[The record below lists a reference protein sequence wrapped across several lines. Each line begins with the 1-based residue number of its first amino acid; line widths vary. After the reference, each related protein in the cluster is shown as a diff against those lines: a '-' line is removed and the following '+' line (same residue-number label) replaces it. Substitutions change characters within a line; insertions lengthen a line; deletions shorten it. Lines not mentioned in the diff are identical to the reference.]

1 MKTKKEVKDTIIKKE
16 VIAKPLTSEIRD
28 LGYYARRVAVGPLP
42 DGPFTWW
49 YPDINGL
56 VDFTLLPPDP
66 DADPPFP
73 GTKAL
78 DTGAF
83 IKSMKFPMA
92 PTRIYYAQTED
103 EVAPEEST
111 NGLID
116 VFDSVNYT
124 IDRGMYCRHLR
135 VSALVWT
142 DCSIDGT
149 LYIAALPS

>member
-1 MKTKKEVKDTIIKKE
+1 MKTKKEVKDTILVKE
-16 VIAKPLTSEIRD
+16 VIAKAPTSETKD
-28 LGYYARRVAVGPLP
+28 LGYYARRVAIGALP

-73 GTKAL
+73 GTKTL

-83 IKSMKFPMA
+83 VKSMKFKAAGP
-92 PTRIYYAQTED
+92 IFYAQTGD
-103 EVAPEEST
+103 DSVLESVN

-116 VFDSVNYT
+116 YLNPDEYT
-124 IDRGMYCRHLR
+124 IDRGMYCKHLR
-135 VSALVWT
+135 LTSALFI
-142 DCSIDGT
+142 DCQIDGT
-149 LYIAALPS
+149 IYITALPA